1 MIIDPNT
8 GCSFGAKEKAEELVV
23 HVLNYLMKLALTL
36 GGHQGTSKSTTRVQ
50 ELFVNQTS
58 VNRTFLSY

>member
-8 GCSFGAKEKAEELVV
+8 GCSFGAKEKVEELVV
-23 HVLNYLMKLALTL
+23 HVLNYLMKLALAL
-36 GGHQGTSKSTTRVQ
+36 DGHQGTSKSTTRVQ

-58 VNRTFLSY
+58 VN